1 MKQIITINRQF
12 GSGGREVGKRLADA
26 LGIRYYDKELI
37 NKIAD
42 ATQFHPDY
50 IEGVQES
57 ISSRHFFL
65 TYGQT
70 FATPH
75 MMPSEQIQIAQTE
88 IITKLAEQED
98 CIIVGRHANYT
109 LGEKAFK
116 VFIYSTD
123 MEARIKRCY
132 EKVPTDRNKT
142 PEQMRKDIL
151 KIDKQRRQYHNYY
164 TAEEWRDMSGY
175 NLCIDTAKVPVKKAV
190 ELILLSLDA
199 KVKED

>member
-1 MKQIITINRQF
+1 MKRIITINRQF

-26 LGIRYYDKELI
+26 LGISYYDKELI

-50 IEGVQES
+50 IESLQETV
-57 ISSRHFFL
+57 SSRHFFL

-70 FATPH
+70 FASPH
-75 MMPSEQIQIAQTE
+75 LMPSEQIQIAQTE
-88 IITKLAEQED
+88 IINQLAEKEE
-98 CIIVGRHANYT
+98 CVVVGRHANYV

-123 MEARIKRCY
+123 MDARIQRCY
-132 EKVPTDRNKT
+132 EKVPSDRAKT
-142 PEQMRKDIL
+142 PEQIKKEIL

-164 TAEEWRDMSGY
+164 TGEEWREMAGY
-175 NLCIDTAKVPVKKAV
+175 NFCIDTAKVPIKTAVK
-190 ELILLSLDA
+190 LIMLALEA
-199 KVKED
+199 QV